1 VSILATTGV
10 GLVNVA
16 MTVVAIRLVD
26 RVGRR
31 PLLFVGLSGMTASL
45 LLLSLSFAG
54 YLPVFQ
60 KSITMIAMVL
70 YIAFFAISLGP
81 IFWLLISE
89 IYPLKIRGRAMSLA
103 TMANWTFNFLVA
115 STFLTL
121 IETLGKSGV
130 FLLYSGIS
138 IIGLILC
145 YFFIPETKGK
155 TLEEIEEDLIKNKGL
170 FKSLSHSD
178 Q

>member
-1 VSILATTGV
+1 
-10 GLVNVA
+10 
-16 MTVVAIRLVD
+16 
-26 RVGRR
+26 
-31 PLLFVGLSGMTASL
+31 
-45 LLLSLSFAG
+45 
-54 YLPVFQ
+54 
-60 KSITMIAMVL
+60 
-70 YIAFFAISLGP
+70 
-81 IFWLLISE
+81 
-89 IYPLKIRGRAMSLA
+89 MSLA